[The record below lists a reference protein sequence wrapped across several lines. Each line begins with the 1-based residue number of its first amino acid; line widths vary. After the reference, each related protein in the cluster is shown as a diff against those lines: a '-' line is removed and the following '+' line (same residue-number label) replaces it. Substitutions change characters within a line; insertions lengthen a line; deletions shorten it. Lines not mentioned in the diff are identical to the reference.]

1 MLRVE
6 NISVSYGSI
15 RALDGVNLEARDGK
29 FTVILGANGA
39 GKTTVVKAL
48 AGLVPLQKGLV
59 RLDGHEMSMD
69 VEMRPRLG
77 VAVVPERR
85 QLWHDMTVEEH
96 LVLGAYRSYSGWQKF
111 RKTITREV
119 SPRIEEILEQFPALR
134 SRFSQRAGTLSGGEQ
149 QMLAL
154 ARAMSSGPKMIV
166 LDEPTVG
173 LSPLMV
179 EGVFVNL
186 QKWTSSGGAVLL
198 AEQNAEAALYF
209 ADYGYVLQQGKI
221 VAQGPG
227 AKLRENGLVEAAY
240 LGSGGIQADDDFH
253 K

>member
-1 MLRVE
+1 MLEVE
-6 NISVSYGSI
+6 NVSVSYGSI
-15 RALDGVNLEARDGK
+15 KALDGVSLEAHDGK
-29 FTVILGANGA
+29 FTVVLGANGA

-48 AGLVPLQKGLV
+48 AGLVPLRHGSV
-59 RLDGHEMSMD
+59 RVDGQAMSMD

-77 VAVVPERR
+77 VAIVPERR
-85 QLWHDMTVEEH
+85 QLWQDMSVEEH
-96 LVLGAYRSYSGWQKF
+96 LVLGAYRSYSGREKF
-111 RKTITREV
+111 RKTVTKEV
-119 SPRIEEILEQFPALR
+119 SPRIEEILKQFPALR

-186 QKWTSSGGAVLL
+186 QKWTSNGGSVLL
-198 AEQNAEAALYF
+198 VEQNAEAALQF
-209 ADYGYVLQQGKI
+209 ADYGYVLQRGKI
-221 VAQGPG
+221 VAHGEG
-227 AKLRENGLVEAAY
+227 AKLREKGLLEEAY
-240 LGSGGIQADDDFH
+240 LGSGDL
-253 K
+253 

>member
-1 MLRVE
+1 MLQVE
-6 NISVSYGSI
+6 NVSVSYGSI
-15 RALDGVNLEARDGK
+15 RALEEVNLEARDGK

-48 AGLVPLQKGLV
+48 AGLVPLRQGVV
-59 RLDGHEMSMD
+59 RIEGKEMSSD
-69 VEMRPRLG
+69 VEARPRLG

-111 RKTITREV
+111 RKTISKEV
-119 SPRIEEILEQFPALR
+119 SPRVEEILEQFPVLR

-186 QKWTSSGGAVLL
+186 QKWTANGGAVLL
-198 AEQNAEAALYF
+198 AEQNAEAALQF
-209 ADYGYVLQQGKI
+209 ADYGFVLRQGKV
-221 VAQGPG
+221 VAHGEG
-227 AKLRENGLVEAAY
+227 ARLREKGLLEAAY
-240 LGSGGIQADDDFH
+240 LGSGDF
-253 K
+253 